1 MATKIKAH
9 NLHTDVKAILDSKAT
24 TTQLAAKADISAL
37 AGKADSDTVVAAL
50 ANKLTAVEEYT
61 FFGLRTRVAEA
72 MMFDNSIWFS
82 GPYEYFDQQIS
93 HGIKDSDFD
102 LIFYTMGDF
111 ATGRGGD
118 VRFTHPAAGYGATGK
133 THLLIDKNDDFAV
146 VTSGHVRLVEDSRS
160 ITLGADSDFTITH
173 DGTNNI
179 INSIG
184 PGDLFIQDAGV
195 NKLALDANGI
205 IVYGSHRVVGDV
217 TVTGAIQSTASGT
230 PTITSASNIIFN
242 ADSGN
247 GIINFSGSKI
257 INIAN
262 PIDSQDAAS
271 KSYVDSANYKDSD
284 VDTHLNTSTATVGEV
299 LSWSGTD
306 YNWVSQSGGASG
318 GSTTVNTLYVDSDI
332 KIMEQGSI
340 LTRYPAVEFED
351 PYSPGTIRSYPER
364 IYYEQKVDVLGI
376 SGIMFG
382 MIFQPFD
389 IWSKPKTDVSSVEL
403 TIHISTYPMPAS
415 GPDPDTL
422 WSTTFSNSQ
431 IIQGHIIHD
440 DDSDATFTITS
451 NVCTTPNTNIAVIA
465 ATMAGGSNLR
475 LTANLASPELLR
487 IVVHSKFARKYDVTP
502 YG

>member
-9 NLHTDVKAILDSKAT
+9 NLHTDVRAILDS
-24 TTQLAAKADISAL
+24 KADISAL

-50 ANKLTAVEEYT
+50 ANKLTA
-61 FFGLRTRVAEA
+61 
-72 MMFDNSIWFS
+72 
-82 GPYEYFDQQIS
+82 
-93 HGIKDSDFD
+93 
-102 LIFYTMGDF
+102 
-111 ATGRGGD
+111 
-118 VRFTHPAAGYGATGK
+118 
-133 THLLIDKNDDFAV
+133 
-146 VTSGHVRLVEDSRS
+146 
-160 ITLGADSDFTITH
+160 ADSDFTITH

-179 INSIG
+179 INSVG
-184 PGDLFIQDAGV
+184 SGDLFIQDAGV
-195 NKLALDANGI
+195 NKLALNDTGI
-205 IVYGSHRVVGDV
+205 IVYG
-217 TVTGAIQSTASGT
+217 TIQSATSGT

-257 INIAN
+257 INLGN
-262 PIDSQDAAS
+262 PVDSQDAAP
-271 KSYVDSANYKDSD
+271 KSYVDSVNYKDSD
-284 VDTHLNTSTATVGEV
+284 VNTHLNTDSAIAGEV
-299 LSWSGTD
+299 LSWNGTD
-306 YNWVSQSGGASG
+306 YNWTAQSGGGVSG
-318 GSTTVNTLYVDSDI
+318 TTTVNTLYVDSDI
-332 KIMEQGSI
+332 KILEQGSI
-340 LTRYPAVEFED
+340 LTRYPAVEFDD

-364 IYYEQKVDVLGI
+364 IYYEQKVDALGM
-376 SGIMFG
+376 SGILFG
-382 MIFQPFD
+382 MLFQPFD
-389 IWSKPKTDVSSVEL
+389 IWSKPKTDVSSVDL

-415 GPDPDTL
+415 GPDSDTL

-475 LTANLASPELLR
+475 LTANLASPELTR

>member
-1 MATKIKAH
+1 MATKIRAH
-9 NLHTDVKAILDSKAT
+9 NLHTDVKTILNSKV
-24 TTQLAAKADISAL
+24 
-37 AGKADSDTVVAAL
+37 DSDTVVAAL

-61 FFGLRTRVAEA
+61 FLGLKSRVAESV
-72 MMFDNSIWFS
+72 MFDESIWFS
-82 GPYEYFDQQIS
+82 GPYEQFDQQVS
-93 HGIKDSDFD
+93 HGIRDSAFD
-102 LIFYTMGDF
+102 LIFYNMGDF
-111 ATGRGGD
+111 QQGRGGN
-118 VRFTHPAAGYGATGK
+118 VRFTHPAAGYGTTGK

-146 VTSGHVRLVEDSRS
+146 VTSGPIRLEDSRS

-179 INSIG
+179 INSVG
-184 PGDLFIQDAGV
+184 SGDLFIQDAGV
-195 NKLALDANGI
+195 NKLALNDTGI
-205 IVYGSHRVVGDV
+205 IVYG
-217 TVTGAIQSTASGT
+217 TIQSTTSGT

-257 INIAN
+257 INLGN
-262 PIDSQDAAS
+262 PVDSQDAAP
-271 KSYVDSANYKDSD
+271 KSYVDSVNYKDSD
-284 VDTHLNTSTATVGEV
+284 VNTHLNTSTATAGEV
-299 LSWSGTD
+299 LSWNGTD
-306 YNWVSQSGGASG
+306 YNWAAQTGGG
-318 GSTTVNTLYVDSDI
+318 TTTFNTIYVDSDI

-364 IYYEQKVDVLGI
+364 IYYEQKVDALGI
-376 SGIMFG
+376 SGVLFG
-382 MIFQPFD
+382 MIFQPFN